1 MSNNNFKVRVV
12 KNISECSKDIFKVGS
27 VIEFENGCWE
37 DCESYVWEYESY
49 EELCDDLSGG
59 ADIIYSYATEFELVT
74 DDKDDLR
81 SMLKS
86 GMLVELTNGEPY
98 MILDT
103 NQGLCLKNRVN
114 HHRLVHKYDKNLF
127 DTTEGEF
134 GEFDIYSIYGL
145 SDASRSLDFE
155 TFSRELIW
163 CRNNNVTMTME
174 EIKEKLGIK
183 GELRIKG
190 YEESWTS
197 TEESTFPKDDKV
209 VKIKYIGSFD
219 KKEYEELGY
228 RKHDNWYWY
237 ENDGKVLV
245 EVIAWRNRQGE

>member
-12 KNISECSKDIFKVGS
+12 KNIGEDSEDIFKVGS

-37 DCESYVWEYESY
+37 DCDNYVWEYKNY
-49 EELCDDLSGG
+49 EELCDDLKNDGRY
-59 ADIIYSYATEFELVT
+59 YSYATEFELVT

-114 HHRLVHKYDKNLF
+114 HHWFVHNYDKNLF
-127 DTTEGEF
+127 DTTKEF
-134 GEFDIYSIYGL
+134 GEFDIYRVYGL

-163 CRNNNVTMTME
+163 CRNNNVTMTIE

-183 GELRIKG
+183 GELRIK
-190 YEESWTS
+190 E
-197 TEESTFPKDDKV
+197 
-209 VKIKYIGSFD
+209 
-219 KKEYEELGY
+219 
-228 RKHDNWYWY
+228 
-237 ENDGKVLV
+237 
-245 EVIAWRNRQGE
+245 